1 MTDLTKPAH
10 VLIADYFAARG
21 GGIDPGF
28 GPDRL
33 RLDLMS
39 GERLT
44 ARNPFFDSDQLIL
57 FITLPDGT
65 VRELRPS
72 DIKAMWDARPNWPAR
87 IALGATVFILGLVIG
102 TRLGDSG
109 LFLGAL
115 GGVFAAPFVIWL
127 LQAIPP
133 FQGWREVL
141 TVGRRLTRP

>member
-1 MTDLTKPAH
+1 VCGVRRPQLKGTSLGGGSGAPPVTMTDLTKPAH

-87 IALGATVFILGLVIG
+87 IV
-102 TRLGDSG
+102 
-109 LFLGAL
+109 
-115 GGVFAAPFVIWL
+115 
-127 LQAIPP
+127 
-133 FQGWREVL
+133 
-141 TVGRRLTRP
+141 